1 VNITETSQAL
11 ALAQA
16 FDNRT
21 VGEINVRAW
30 HAVLGDL
37 DAADVM
43 EAIRRH
49 YDQSTEWLMPAHVR
63 RLVEAIG
70 QERAKAGRRWAAGQA
85 GVAPEDAMPELPP
98 GEATIGISPDVQR
111 LLDELRQKLTD
122 GDRAKLFPRQMY
134 WEREQQAFVR
144 VRDGEPNPMYK
155 PVRWAD
161 DAIPFGQ
168 HYRPQTGEPMS
179 TCGVPSPHPGHEW
192 QIEANEGEA
201 EPDKFWCPGI
211 GPCVVVGEM
220 CTTHR
225 RHASRCAPGVDG

>member
-43 EAIRRH
+43 DAIRRH

-85 GVAPEDAMPELPP
+85 GVAPEDATPELPP

-134 WEREQQAFVR
+134 WEREQRAFVR
-144 VRDGEPNPMYK
+144 VRDGEPNPMY
-155 PVRWAD
+155 
-161 DAIPFGQ
+161 
-168 HYRPQTGEPMS
+168 RPGGLEEHRP

-192 QIEANEGEA
+192 QIGPNDGEA
-201 EPDKFWCPGI
+201 EADKFWCPGI

-225 RHASRCAPGVDG
+225 RHASRCTPGVDG